1 MILCDAQNDVLTGL
15 KPLEPAR
22 QLNHAAPPEFT
33 PATQPAAVDIETPRA
48 AARRQRRRERERGG
62 RRRHRFATKTTTLQ
76 NIKHLTGIK
85 DSYKQGPRI
94 ENPDAPTGRYNTRK
108 DFGMSVELYLKFS
121 L

>member
-48 AARRQRRRERERGG
+48 AARRQRRRERGREGG
-62 RRRHRFATKTTTLQ
+62 GGDTDLPQKRRHFKT
-76 NIKHLTGIK
+76 
-85 DSYKQGPRI
+85 
-94 ENPDAPTGRYNTRK
+94 
-108 DFGMSVELYLKFS
+108 
-121 L
+121 

>member
-33 PATQPAAVDIETPRA
+33 PATQPAAVDIETPRCSSQA
-48 AARRQRRRERERGG
+48 EEEREGERGG
-62 RRRHRFATKTTTLQ
+62 RGGRRHRFAQPTLQ

-94 ENPDAPTGRYNTRK
+94 ENPDALPTGR
-108 DFGMSVELYLKFS
+108 
-121 L
+121 